1 MTLAAQFAL
10 ILEEHRHSLA
20 APLSVRKVLLVAVLL
35 DHFADRVFAQFRHT
49 PERVF
54 GAPDVLAWRATL
66 AARSVGVELVGELAS
81 GRDDGAL
88 LRVDAITVP
97 IADYPALAVEDYMV
111 SLYNQNTVQRVVVV
125 RRDGSTVLA
134 HEILAAALDY
144 WNKADWRG

>member
-1 MTLAAQFAL
+1 MTLEARFAL

-35 DHFADRVFAQFRHT
+35 DHFADLVFARWRDT

-54 GAPDVLAWRATL
+54 GAQDVLAWRAAL
-66 AARSVGVELVGELAS
+66 AKQSAALGLVGELAS
-81 GRDDGAL
+81 GRHDGAL

-97 IADYPALAVEDYMV
+97 IADYPKLAIEDFMV
-111 SLYNQNTVQRVVVV
+111 SLYNQHTVQRVVIV

-134 HEILAAALDY
+134 HDVLAEAVDY
-144 WNKADWRG
+144 WDKFDWR

>member
-1 MTLAAQFAL
+1 MTLEAQFAL

-35 DHFADRVFAQFRHT
+35 DHFADLVFAQFRDR

-54 GAPDVLAWRATL
+54 GVPDVLAWRATL
-66 AARSVGVELVGELAS
+66 AAQSAALGQVAELAS
-81 GRDDGAL
+81 GRHDGAT
-88 LRVDAITVP
+88 LRIDAITVP

-125 RRDGSTVLA
+125 KRDGSTALA
-134 HEILAAALDY
+134 HDVLAAALDY
-144 WNKADWRG
+144 WDSANWR

>member
-1 MTLAAQFAL
+1 MLEAQFAL
-10 ILEEHRHSLA
+10 MLEEHRHSLA

-35 DHFADRVFAQFRHT
+35 DHFADRVFAQFRDA

-54 GAPDVLAWRATL
+54 GAPDVLAWRAEL
-66 AARSVGVELVGELAS
+66 AARSAAVGLVGELAS
-81 GRDDGAL
+81 GRHDGAM

-111 SLYNQNTVQRVVVV
+111 SLYNQNSVQRVLIV

-134 HEILAAALDY
+134 HEVLASALDY
-144 WNKADWRG
+144 WGEADWYA

>member
-35 DHFADRVFAQFRHT
+35 DHFADRVFTQFRDM

-54 GAPDVLAWRATL
+54 GAQDVLAWRAML
-66 AARSVGVELVGELAS
+66 AARSEPLALVADLAS
-81 GRDDGAL
+81 GQRDGAT
-88 LRVDAITVP
+88 LRVDAIAVP
-97 IADYPALAVEDYMV
+97 IADYPALAIEDYMV
-111 SLYNQNTVQRVVVV
+111 SLYNQNSVQRVIVV

-134 HEILAAALDY
+134 HGVLAAAVDY
-144 WNKADWRG
+144 WDKADWH